1 MSLSFM
7 KREAKYRKKVSFD
20 WPLLNQSNDVGA
32 VQIKKKFTKVDK
44 TGDGKLSKEQWLQ
57 VLSASGCQTSM

>member
-7 KREAKYRKKVSFD
+7 KREAKYRKKVCFD

>member
-7 KREAKYRKKVSFD
+7 KRETKYRKKVCFD
-20 WPLLNQSNDVGA
+20 CWLLNWDDDVGV
-32 VQIKKKFTKVDK
+32 VQIKKMFTKVDK
-44 TGDGKLSKEQWLQ
+44 TGDGKLTKEQWLQ

>member
-7 KREAKYRKKVSFD
+7 KRETKYRKKVCFD
-20 WPLLNQSNDVGA
+20 WSLNWGNVVGL
-32 VQIKKKFTKVDK
+32 VQIKKMFTKVDK